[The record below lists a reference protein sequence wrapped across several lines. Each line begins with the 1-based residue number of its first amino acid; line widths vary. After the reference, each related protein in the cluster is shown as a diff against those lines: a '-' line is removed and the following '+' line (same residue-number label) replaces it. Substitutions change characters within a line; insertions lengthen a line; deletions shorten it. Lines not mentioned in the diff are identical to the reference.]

1 MIANLNTLI
10 PLLGTE
16 YCPDFTNKILLLE
29 EMNAPLSLE
38 ERSFTSLKLH
48 GVFSKIQALIVGKP
62 EKLNT
67 EGSPLSYDELLVE
80 TIGPCTFPIIS
91 NFDCGHTSPM
101 ISFLQTEQLF
111 LVAEQGNIS
120 IQEIFPE

>member
-29 EMNAPLSLE
+29 EMDAPFSRE
-38 ERSFTSLKLH
+38 ERSFTTLKLH